1 MVKFISIYFLKVV
14 RNMLYVYNRLRRVIV
29 VIVTFVGVLL
39 LVLLLY
45 FGISLFCLVNSENF
59 DYYYLINDFLL
70 LFNKSFLY
78 YYMFGFFFL

>member
-14 RNMLYVYNRLRRVIV
+14 RNMLYVYNRLRRDIV
-29 VIVTFVGVLL
+29 VIVMFVGVLL

-45 FGISLFCLVNSENF
+45 FGTSLFCLVNRENF

-70 LFNKSFLY
+70 LFDKSFLY
-78 YYMFGFFFL
+78 YYMFGYFFL

>member
-45 FGISLFCLVNSENF
+45 FGTSLFCLVNRENF
-59 DYYYLINDFLL
+59 DNYYLINDFLL

-78 YYMFGFFFL
+78 YYMCGFFFL

>member
-45 FGISLFCLVNSENF
+45 FGMSLFCLVNRENF

-78 YYMFGFFFL
+78 YYMFGYFFL

>member
-45 FGISLFCLVNSENF
+45 FGTSLFCLVNRENF

-78 YYMFGFFFL
+78 YYMFGYFFL

>member
-14 RNMLYVYNRLRRVIV
+14 RNMLYVYNRLRRDIV
-29 VIVTFVGVLL
+29 VIVMFVGVLL

-45 FGISLFCLVNSENF
+45 FGTSLFCLVNRENF
-59 DYYYLINDFLL
+59 DNYYLINDFLL

-78 YYMFGFFFL
+78 YYMFGYFFL